1 MLDLVLNEPLKWIL
15 YAFIPRSSLVVE
27 WPLQNASG
35 ETWNIISLKS
45 VTRIILVGIFV
56 QFLTRKV
63 GRGKLLIRISVFIK
77 LQLVAKFGGG
87 MLSLGTFR
95 NCTLFTLFP
104 KPSMSIV
111 IFYLNENTSALK
123 GRTHIHHKKL

>member
-27 WPLQNASG
+27 RPLQNASG

-45 VTRIILVGIFV
+45 VTRIILVGIFA
-56 QFLTRKV
+56 QFLTRRV

-87 MLSLGTFR
+87 MLSLGSFR
-95 NCTLFTLFP
+95 NCTPFP
-104 KPSMSIV
+104 KPRMSIV